1 MIARVLKSTGH
12 WYEVQTEDGQFFKC
26 RVRGKLRT
34 KGFQTTNPVAAGDF
48 VEIIWDDKTEEGIG
62 TIQDIL
68 PRKNYIIRKS
78 VNLSKEA
85 QIVAA
90 NIDTA
95 FLVVTLSRPSTTTG
109 FVDRFLVSAE
119 AYDIPVVILFH
130 KVDQYDD
137 VELEELSRWES
148 LYQNAGYETLRSSL
162 ETGDGMAELESRMV
176 NKVVLFSGHSGV
188 GKSSLIQHFVPN
200 RDIRVG
206 DISDW
211 SEKGQHTTTFAEVFA
226 TKDGG
231 WIIDTPGIKGF
242 GLVDIPTEEV
252 SLYFKEMFQ
261 LLPECKFNTCQ
272 HLEEPG
278 CAVKKAVEEGRLAA
292 SRYHNYRSMLED
304 DKGKSPYR

>member
-12 WYEVQTEDGQFFKC
+12 WYEVQTEDGEYFKC
-26 RVRGKLRT
+26 RIRGKLRT
-34 KGFQTTNPVAAGDF
+34 KGIQTTNPVAAGDF
-48 VEIIWDDKTEEGIG
+48 VEIIWDDKTEEGIA

-90 NIDTA
+90 NIDIA

-109 FVDRFLVSAE
+109 FVDRFLVTAE
-119 AYDIPVVILFH
+119 AYDIPVTILFH
-130 KVDQYDD
+130 KVDQYDTR
-137 VELEELSRWES
+137 ELEDLARWER
-148 LYQNAGYETLRSSL
+148 LYQDAGYNTMRSSL
-162 ETGDGMAELESRMV
+162 ESGEGMQELKAVME
-176 NKVVLFSGHSGV
+176 NQVVLFSGHSGV
-188 GKSSLIQHFVPN
+188 GKSSLIQYFVPD

-211 SEKGQHTTTFAEVFA
+211 SEKGQHTTTFAEVFS
-226 TKDGG
+226 TVQGG

-242 GLVDIPTEEV
+242 GLVDIPKEEIG
-252 SLYFKEMFQ
+252 LYFKEMFG
-261 LLPECKFNTCQ
+261 LLPNCKFNTCQ
-272 HLEEPG
+272 HIEEPG
-278 CAVKKAVEEGRLAA
+278 CAVRKGVEQGKVAA

>member
-12 WYEVQTEDGQFFKC
+12 WYEVQTEEGEYFKC
-26 RVRGKLRT
+26 RIRGKLRT
-34 KGFQTTNPVAAGDF
+34 KGIQTTNPVAAGDF
-48 VEIIWDDKTEEGIG
+48 VEIIWDDKTEEGIA

-90 NIDTA
+90 NIDIA
-95 FLVVTLSRPSTTTG
+95 FLVITLSRPSTTTG
-109 FVDRFLVSAE
+109 FVDRFLVTAE
-119 AYDIPVVILFH
+119 AYDIPVILLFH
-130 KVDQYDD
+130 KVDQYDAQ
-137 VELEELSRWES
+137 ELEELARWER
-148 LYQNAGYETLRSSL
+148 LYQDAGYSTMRSSL
-162 ETGDGMAELESRMV
+162 ESGVGMQELKKAME
-176 NKVVLFSGHSGV
+176 NQVVLFSGHSGV
-188 GKSSLIQHFVPN
+188 GKSSLIQYFVPD

-226 TKDGG
+226 TVQGG

-242 GLVDIPTEEV
+242 GLVDIPKEEIG
-252 SLYFKEMFQ
+252 LYFKEMFG
-261 LLPECKFNTCQ
+261 LLPNCKFNTCQ
-272 HLEEPG
+272 HIEEPG
-278 CAVKKAVEEGRLAA
+278 CAVRKGVEQGTVAA

>member
-12 WYEVQTEDGQFFKC
+12 WYEVQTEDGEYFKC
-26 RVRGKLRT
+26 RIRGKLRT
-34 KGFQTTNPVAAGDF
+34 KGIQTTNPVAAGDF
-48 VEIIWDDKTEEGIG
+48 VEIIWDEKTEEGIA

-90 NIDTA
+90 NIDIA

-109 FVDRFLVSAE
+109 FVDRFLVTAE
-119 AYDIPVVILFH
+119 AYDIPVTILFH
-130 KVDQYDD
+130 KVDQYDAQ
-137 VELEELSRWES
+137 ELEELARWER
-148 LYQNAGYETLRSSL
+148 LYQDAGYNTMRSSL
-162 ETGDGMAELESRMV
+162 ESGEGMLELKAAME
-176 NKVVLFSGHSGV
+176 NQVVLFSGHSGV
-188 GKSSLIQHFVPN
+188 GKSSLIQHFVPD

-211 SEKGQHTTTFAEVFA
+211 SEKGQHTTTFAEVFP
-226 TKDGG
+226 TVQGG

-242 GLVDIPTEEV
+242 GLVDIPKEEIG
-252 SLYFKEMFQ
+252 LYFREMFA
-261 LLPECKFNTCQ
+261 LLPDCKFNTCQ
-272 HLEEPG
+272 HIEEPG
-278 CAVKKAVEEGRLAA
+278 CAVRKGVEQGTVAA
-292 SRYHNYRSMLED
+292 SRYNNYRSMLED

>member
-48 VEIIWDDKTEEGIG
+48 VEMIWDDKTEEGIG

-130 KVDQYDD
+130 KVDHYDAE
-137 VELEELSRWES
+137 ELEELARWEA

-162 ETGDGMAELESRMV
+162 ETNEGMAELESRMM

-272 HLEEPG
+272 HIEEPG

-292 SRYHNYRSMLED
+292 SRYHNYRSMMED
-304 DKGKSPYR
+304 EKGKSPYR

>member
-12 WYEVQTEDGQFFKC
+12 WYEVQTEEGEYFKC
-26 RVRGKLRT
+26 RMRGKLRT
-34 KGFQTTNPVAAGDF
+34 KGLQTTNPVAAGDF
-48 VEIIWDDKTEEGIG
+48 VEIIWDEKTEEGIA

-90 NIDTA
+90 NIDVA
-95 FLVVTLSRPSTTTG
+95 YLVVTLSRPSTTTG
-109 FVDRFLVSAE
+109 FVDRFLVTAE
-119 AYDIPVVILFH
+119 AYDIPVVLLFH
-130 KVDQYDD
+130 KVDQYDAD
-137 VELEELSRWES
+137 ELEELSQWES
-148 LYQNAGYETLRSSL
+148 LYQKAGYETMRTSL
-162 ETGDGMAELESRMV
+162 ESGEGMSKLEESMHD
-176 NKVVLFSGHSGV
+176 KVVLFSGHSGV
-188 GKSSLIQHFVPN
+188 GKSSLIQHFVPT

-211 SEKGQHTTTFAEVFA
+211 SEKGQHTTTFAEVFP
-226 TKDGG
+226 TSQGG

-242 GLVDIPTEEV
+242 GLVDIPKEEIGR
-252 SLYFKEMFQ
+252 YFKEMFL
-261 LLPECKFNTCQ
+261 LLPDCKFNTCQ
-272 HLEEPG
+272 HIEEPG
-278 CAVKKAVEEGRLAA
+278 CAVRKALESGELAP

>member
-34 KGFQTTNPVAAGDF
+34 KGIQTTNPVAAGDF
-48 VEIIWDDKTEEGIG
+48 VEMIWDDKTEEGIG

-137 VELEELSRWES
+137 IELEELARWES

>member
-130 KVDQYDD
+130 KVDQYDE
-137 VELEELSRWES
+137 VELDELARWES
-148 LYQNAGYETLRSSL
+148 LYQNAGYETMRSSL
-162 ETGDGMAELESRMV
+162 ETNEGMAELELRMM

-272 HLEEPG
+272 HIEEPG

>member
-12 WYEVQTEDGQFFKC
+12 WYEVQTEDGEYFKC
-26 RVRGKLRT
+26 RIRGKLRT
-34 KGFQTTNPVAAGDF
+34 KGIQTTNPVAAGDF
-48 VEIIWDDKTEEGIG
+48 VEIIWDEKTEEGIA

-90 NIDTA
+90 NIDIA

-109 FVDRFLVSAE
+109 FVDRFLVTAE
-119 AYDIPVVILFH
+119 AYDIPVTILFH
-130 KVDQYDD
+130 KVDQYDTR
-137 VELEELSRWES
+137 ELEELTRWER
-148 LYQNAGYETLRSSL
+148 LYQDAGYNTMRSSL
-162 ETGDGMAELESRMV
+162 ESGEGMLELKAAMV
-176 NKVVLFSGHSGV
+176 NQVVLFSGHSGV
-188 GKSSLIQHFVPN
+188 GKSSLIQYFVPD

-211 SEKGQHTTTFAEVFA
+211 SEKGQHTTTFAEVFP
-226 TKDGG
+226 TVQGG

-242 GLVDIPTEEV
+242 GLVDIPKEEIG
-252 SLYFKEMFQ
+252 LYFREMFA
-261 LLPECKFNTCQ
+261 LLPDCKFNTCQ
-272 HLEEPG
+272 HIEEPG
-278 CAVKKAVEEGRLAA
+278 CAVRRGVEQGTVAA
-292 SRYHNYRSMLED
+292 SRYNNYRSMLED

>member
-12 WYEVQTEDGQFFKC
+12 WYEVQTEDGEYFKC
-26 RVRGKLRT
+26 RIRGKLRT
-34 KGFQTTNPVAAGDF
+34 KGIQTTNPVAAGDF
-48 VEIIWDDKTEEGIG
+48 VEIIWDEKTEEGIA

-90 NIDTA
+90 NIDIA

-109 FVDRFLVSAE
+109 FVDRFLVTAE
-119 AYDIPVVILFH
+119 AYDIPVTILFH
-130 KVDQYDD
+130 KVDQYDTR
-137 VELEELSRWES
+137 ELEELTRWER
-148 LYQNAGYETLRSSL
+148 LYQDAGYNTMRSSL
-162 ETGDGMAELESRMV
+162 ESGEGMLELKAAMV
-176 NKVVLFSGHSGV
+176 NQVVLFSGHSGV
-188 GKSSLIQHFVPN
+188 GKSSLIQYFVPD

-211 SEKGQHTTTFAEVFA
+211 SEKGQHTTTFAEVFP
-226 TKDGG
+226 TVQGG

-242 GLVDIPTEEV
+242 GLVDIPKEEIG
-252 SLYFKEMFQ
+252 LYFREMFA
-261 LLPECKFNTCQ
+261 LLPDCKFNTCQ
-272 HLEEPG
+272 HIEEPG
-278 CAVKKAVEEGRLAA
+278 CAVRKGVEQGTVAA
-292 SRYHNYRSMLED
+292 SRYNNYRSMLED

>member
-12 WYEVQTEDGQFFKC
+12 WYEVQTEDGEYFKC
-26 RVRGKLRT
+26 RIRGKLRT
-34 KGFQTTNPVAAGDF
+34 KGIQTTNPVAAGDF
-48 VEIIWDDKTEEGIG
+48 VEIIWDEKTEEGIA

-90 NIDTA
+90 NIDIA

-109 FVDRFLVSAE
+109 FVDRFLVTAE
-119 AYDIPVVILFH
+119 AYDIPVTILFH
-130 KVDQYDD
+130 KVDQYDTR
-137 VELEELSRWES
+137 ELEELTRWER
-148 LYQNAGYETLRSSL
+148 LYQDAGYNTMRSSL
-162 ETGDGMAELESRMV
+162 ESGEGMLELKAAMV
-176 NKVVLFSGHSGV
+176 NQVVLFSGHSGV
-188 GKSSLIQHFVPN
+188 GKSSLIQYFVPD

-211 SEKGQHTTTFAEVFA
+211 SEKGQHTTTFAEVFP
-226 TKDGG
+226 TVQGG

-242 GLVDIPTEEV
+242 GLVDIPKEEIG
-252 SLYFKEMFQ
+252 LYFREMFA
-261 LLPECKFNTCQ
+261 LLPDCKFNTCQ
-272 HLEEPG
+272 HIEEPG
-278 CAVKKAVEEGRLAA
+278 CAVRRGVEQGIVAA
-292 SRYHNYRSMLED
+292 SRYNNYRSMLED